1 MPKPVATP
9 TTDLKLIRILK
20 LRIQDMPGR
29 LGLIATT
36 LGDLGANIG
45 EISIVA
51 QGPDYLIREISVQ
64 LEDEAHLQH
73 VTQSIGELDGVQ
85 LDAVVDPVQQIHEG
99 GKIEMRSRVQ
109 LDSIAEM
116 RKIYTPGV
124 AQICKLI
131 HRDVTQSKRYTGIG
145 NTVAIVTNGTA
156 VLGLGNIGPVA
167 GMPVMEGKSVLFN
180 ELVGISAIPI
190 LIQATDVQTVVDTVK
205 EIASTFGAIQLED
218 IAAPECF
225 DIEEK
230 LIKELAVPVLHD
242 DQHGTGVVVL
252 AALLTIA
259 QRVRVQLSACKI
271 GIIGLGAAGMG
282 IAKLLQAYG
291 VKQIL
296 GTDLRKE
303 AMQRLE
309 KAGGTT
315 VDLKAIMAQ
324 SDIVVAT
331 SGKPGLIQPEMV
343 KEGQVILALS
353 NPDPE
358 IQPELALKSG
368 ARFAA
373 DGRTINNALA
383 FPGLFRGALKAGA
396 NRFTDK
402 MKIAA
407 ASAICA
413 QTKADVLVP
422 SILDRQLHQV
432 VATAVEQAW
441 FA

>member
-1 MPKPVATP
+1 MLKPGTVSS
-9 TTDLKLIRILK
+9 DLKLIRILR
-20 LRIQDMPGR
+20 LRIEDKPGQ
-29 LGLIATT
+29 LGHVATT

-64 LEDEAHLQH
+64 LTDEAHLNH
-73 VTQSIGELDGVQ
+73 IREGLEALDGVQ
-85 LDAVVDPVQQIHEG
+85 LDAVVDPVQQVHEG
-99 GKIEMRSRVQ
+99 GKIQMKSRVAV
-109 LDSIAEM
+109 DSIAEM

-131 HRDVTQSKRYTGIG
+131 QKDVTQSRRYTGIA

-156 VLGLGNIGPVA
+156 ILGLGNIGPVA
-167 GMPVMEGKSVLFN
+167 GMPVMEGKAVLFG

-190 LIQATDVQTVVDTVK
+190 LVQANDSAQLIAAVK
-205 EIASTFGAIQLED
+205 TIAPTFGAIQLED

-225 DIEEK
+225 DIEEQ
-230 LIKELAVPVLHD
+230 LMGMLDIPVLHD
-242 DQHGTGVVVL
+242 DQHATAIVVL

-259 QRVRVQLSACKI
+259 QRVRVRLSTCKV

-282 IAKLLQAYG
+282 IAKLLAAYG
-291 VKQIL
+291 AKEII

-303 AMQRLE
+303 AMDRLE
-309 KAGGTT
+309 KAGGRAT
-315 VDLKAIMAQ
+315 DLQGIMAD

-331 SGKPGLIQPEMV
+331 SGKPGLIEPSMV
-343 KEGQVILALS
+343 RKGQVILALS

-358 IQPELALKSG
+358 IAPDVALKSG
-368 ARFAA
+368 ARYAA

-383 FPGLFRGALKAGA
+383 FPGLFRGALRASA
-396 NRFTDK
+396 TRFTDK
-402 MKIAA
+402 MKVAA
-407 ASAICA
+407 ATAIA
-413 QTKADVLVP
+413 SHTKADQIVP
-422 SILDRQLHQV
+422 SILDRQLHQL
-432 VATAVEQAW
+432 VADAVEQAW